1 MIFHDASRYCYD
13 WLKAQSFVKEES
25 LTDWL
30 LYYISNHNRNVYYKA
45 FTKMDP
51 IGSGGFLQ
59 MNSQL
64 PKHIVCLFK
73 QKN

>member
-30 LYYISNHNRNVYYKA
+30 LYYISNHNSNVYYKA
-45 FTKMDP
+45 FTRNEEASN
-51 IGSGGFLQ
+51 GSD
-59 MNSQL
+59 
-64 PKHIVCLFK
+64 
-73 QKN
+73 

>member
-1 MIFHDASRYCYD
+1 MYTIKPLPEMKKR
-13 WLKAQSFVKEES
+13 Q
-25 LTDWL
+25 
-30 LYYISNHNRNVYYKA
+30 
-45 FTKMDP
+45 MDP

-59 MNSQL
+59 MNAQL